1 MPHRTPAQS
10 RSLAA
15 ATTSWSTL
23 SELRPGASATA
34 LARLCA
40 MDDPPVERRMAV
52 WGGEIGQRHGRGY
65 EYRLTASGLAG
76 RSAAHA

>member
-1 MPHRTPAQS
+1 MIQHTPAQT

-23 SELRPGASATA
+23 SEMSPGASAIA

-40 MDDPPVERRMAV
+40 MADPPVERRMAV

-76 RSAAHA
+76 RTGGHA